1 MVIIELLKDFFPEII
16 DVEFTAKMEEKLDN
30 IEDGKLNSIEVLKD
44 FYEPFSKRLEVA
56 EKQMQKVELEPD
68 YSDQKCPP
76 QCEKLLVYRFGRFG
90 RFLACSGFPECR
102 YTRNIKTELGSNARL
117 VAERCSRNGRAK
129 GEFLWLQ
136 QLSSVYVLS
145 LEKTVAGEMLL
156 LWTLHG

>member
-1 MVIIELLKDFFPEII
+1 
-16 DVEFTAKMEEKLDN
+16 MEEKLDN

-129 GEFLWLQ
+129 GEFSMAAATI
-136 QLSSVYVLS
+136 LSVRSLS
-145 LEKTVAGEMLL
+145 GKKTVAGEMLL